1 MTASQSSI
9 EIGRRLTVAKATL
22 PHGQFIPWVTATFG
36 FGPTMTQCSTAS
48 TSSPTTSRARVRV
61 DLLGEVERPLAR
73 RKLDAG
79 QELTSATTTVTGPKA
94 GFAWTTAR
102 YWREVESA
110 PSGSPIKATPASPAR
125 AAMTIETKLLYFIW
139 RALILCCS
147 TGKSS
152 RCHRVNPAMDRFAVR
167 ARSFTIA

>member
-73 RKLDAG
+73 RK
-79 QELTSATTTVTGPKA
+79 
-94 GFAWTTAR
+94 
-102 YWREVESA
+102 
-110 PSGSPIKATPASPAR
+110 AS
-125 AAMTIETKLLYFIW
+125 
-139 RALILCCS
+139 
-147 TGKSS
+147 
-152 RCHRVNPAMDRFAVR
+152 
-167 ARSFTIA
+167 

>member
-1 MTASQSSI
+1 MNHPPAIHSQTGAHLAVMVRDAPMTASQSSI

-73 RKLDAG
+73 RK
-79 QELTSATTTVTGPKA
+79 
-94 GFAWTTAR
+94 
-102 YWREVESA
+102 
-110 PSGSPIKATPASPAR
+110 AS
-125 AAMTIETKLLYFIW
+125 
-139 RALILCCS
+139 
-147 TGKSS
+147 
-152 RCHRVNPAMDRFAVR
+152 
-167 ARSFTIA
+167 